1 MENKKELLM
10 SYIKANV
17 APILVN
23 FISGKDIPGAIVISA
38 DVDVKE
44 LNGHY
49 DGADY
54 MPPKWYNELVTN
66 NNSKVLVIDLI
77 DSINKEEQLK
87 FIELLEYRKISTFEL
102 PKDCVIIVTIQLCGR
117 AMLAPT
123 VYILLQR
130 NIDSPLF
137 IWTEKWWK
145 FSHWVARL
153 FLYIIRKKIFKGTS
167 RMPSRT
173 V

>member
-38 DVDVKE
+38 DVDAKE

-54 MPPKWYNELVTN
+54 MPPKWYNELITN

-102 PKDCVIIVTIQLCGR
+102 PKDCVIIVTAKEINKDKISEEIYSL
-117 AMLAPT
+117 
-123 VYILLQR
+123 
-130 NIDSPLF
+130 
-137 IWTEKWWK
+137 
-145 FSHWVARL
+145 VAQ
-153 FLYIIRKKIFKGTS
+153 I
-167 RMPSRT
+167 
-173 V
+173 

>member
-38 DVDVKE
+38 AVDAKE

-87 FIELLEYRKISTFEL
+87 FIELLEYRKVSTFEL
-102 PKDCVIIVTIQLCGR
+102 PKDCVIIVTAKEVNKDKISEEIYSL
-117 AMLAPT
+117 
-123 VYILLQR
+123 
-130 NIDSPLF
+130 
-137 IWTEKWWK
+137 
-145 FSHWVARL
+145 VAQ
-153 FLYIIRKKIFKGTS
+153 I
-167 RMPSRT
+167 
-173 V
+173 

>member
-10 SYIKANV
+10 SYIKTNV

-38 DVDVKE
+38 DVDAKE

-102 PKDCVIIVTIQLCGR
+102 PKDCIIIVTAKEVNKYKISEEIYSL
-117 AMLAPT
+117 
-123 VYILLQR
+123 
-130 NIDSPLF
+130 
-137 IWTEKWWK
+137 
-145 FSHWVARL
+145 VAQ
-153 FLYIIRKKIFKGTS
+153 I
-167 RMPSRT
+167 
-173 V
+173 

>member
-10 SYIKANV
+10 SYIKTNV

-38 DVDVKE
+38 DVDAKE

-102 PKDCVIIVTIQLCGR
+102 PKDCVIIVTAKEVNKDKISEEIYSL
-117 AMLAPT
+117 
-123 VYILLQR
+123 
-130 NIDSPLF
+130 
-137 IWTEKWWK
+137 
-145 FSHWVARL
+145 VAQ
-153 FLYIIRKKIFKGTS
+153 I
-167 RMPSRT
+167 
-173 V
+173 

>member
-38 DVDVKE
+38 DVDAKE

-54 MPPKWYNELVTN
+54 MPPKWYNELVAN

-102 PKDCVIIVTIQLCGR
+102 PKDCVIIVTAKEVNKDKISEEIYSL
-117 AMLAPT
+117 
-123 VYILLQR
+123 
-130 NIDSPLF
+130 
-137 IWTEKWWK
+137 
-145 FSHWVARL
+145 VAQ
-153 FLYIIRKKIFKGTS
+153 I
-167 RMPSRT
+167 
-173 V
+173 

>member
-1 MENKKELLM
+1 MIMENKKELLM

-38 DVDVKE
+38 DVDAKE

-87 FIELLEYRKISTFEL
+87 FIELLEHRKISTFEL
-102 PKDCVIIVTIQLCGR
+102 PKDCVIIVTAKEVNKDKISEEIYSL
-117 AMLAPT
+117 
-123 VYILLQR
+123 
-130 NIDSPLF
+130 
-137 IWTEKWWK
+137 
-145 FSHWVARL
+145 VAQ
-153 FLYIIRKKIFKGTS
+153 I
-167 RMPSRT
+167 
-173 V
+173 

>member
-38 DVDVKE
+38 DVDAKE

-49 DGADY
+49 EGANY
-54 MPPKWYNELVTN
+54 MPPKWYNDLITN
-66 NNSKVLVIDLI
+66 NNSKVLVINLI

-87 FIELLEYRKISTFEL
+87 FIELLKYRKVSTFEL
-102 PKDCVIIVTIQLCGR
+102 PTDCVIIVTAKEVNKDKISEEIYSL
-117 AMLAPT
+117 
-123 VYILLQR
+123 
-130 NIDSPLF
+130 
-137 IWTEKWWK
+137 
-145 FSHWVARL
+145 VAQ
-153 FLYIIRKKIFKGTS
+153 I
-167 RMPSRT
+167 
-173 V
+173 

>member
-38 DVDVKE
+38 DVDAKE

-102 PKDCVIIVTIQLCGR
+102 PKDCVIIVTAKEVNKDKISEEIYSL
-117 AMLAPT
+117 
-123 VYILLQR
+123 
-130 NIDSPLF
+130 
-137 IWTEKWWK
+137 
-145 FSHWVARL
+145 VAQ
-153 FLYIIRKKIFKGTS
+153 I
-167 RMPSRT
+167 
-173 V
+173 

>member
-1 MENKKELLM
+1 MEDKKELLM

-38 DVDVKE
+38 DVDAKE
-44 LNGHY
+44 INGHY

-102 PKDCVIIVTIQLCGR
+102 PKDCVIIVTAKEVNKDKISEEIYSL
-117 AMLAPT
+117 
-123 VYILLQR
+123 
-130 NIDSPLF
+130 
-137 IWTEKWWK
+137 
-145 FSHWVARL
+145 VAQ
-153 FLYIIRKKIFKGTS
+153 I
-167 RMPSRT
+167 
-173 V
+173 